1 MKITID
7 TKEKTIELHESVSVS
22 ELEQMVRSFN
32 LTDYT
37 ILMEKVK
44 PTSHPFPIPR
54 EGNGFTTFIDN
65 YKNIGPDTLS
75 YPKNIPIGRNF
86 IYSDGA
92 PHCELKTDKKQLLKG

>member
-7 TKEKTIELHESVSVS
+7 TKEKTIELHESVSIS
-22 ELEQMVRSFN
+22 ELGQMIKAFD

-44 PTSHPFPIPR
+44 LASSPSYIPR
-54 EGNGFTTFIDN
+54 GGNDFTTFIDN

-75 YPKNIPIGRNF
+75 YPKNIPVGRNF

-92 PHCELKTDKKQLLKG
+92 PHCESKTDKKQLLKG